1 MWQRDRRANRSVQRN
16 VAPCVEPPPLIV
28 YFGHSH
34 AVAVG
39 SCALLLRRIVVRP
52 GIIVVDVWAVKPSKR
67 TLQVRIVRSNPE
79 AARCAVA
86 ARVDRGGRGQGARER
101 RSRCR
106 CGWVARRRVP
116 NVEEKM
122 RKVGYQSLFWVFFTW
137 KPLKDVSLN
146 NNHRRNDNQKTQSSS
161 RYRLQSPQSMH
172 SQNLT
177 KAAEV
182 GGRVTNLLAE
192 DVSFTTPGRGG
203 TLPSRSVCGGTPLIV
218 SVALSRASASSSQSS
233 KDFDLPATGVWHCLF
248 APPPKKNIWYAHL
261 CLLQLLR

>member
-1 MWQRDRRANRSVQRN
+1 M
-16 VAPCVEPPPLIV
+16 
-28 YFGHSH
+28 FG
-34 AVAVG
+34 
-39 SCALLLRRIVVRP
+39 
-52 GIIVVDVWAVKPSKR
+52 VWAWCQLS
-67 TLQVRIVRSNPE
+67 LEALASLYSEPE
-79 AARCAVA
+79 RLRACLYH
-86 ARVDRGGRGQGARER
+86 Q
-101 RSRCR
+101 
-106 CGWVARRRVP
+106 
-116 NVEEKM
+116 
-122 RKVGYQSLFWVFFTW
+122 

-233 KDFDLPATGVWHCLF
+233 KDFDLPATGLRSMVT
-248 APPPKKNIWYAHL
+248 APSPRLRKR
-261 CLLQLLR
+261 QLRTPFFPWQ